1 MTPPSSNTGGKSPP
15 TPTLTP
21 HIPRAR
27 TKIDWLAFA
36 APDKGSGPMELLRET
51 FKGIGP
57 FEIVDRKSG
66 WNGYAQSYDLSAGGA
81 RVGLLAE
88 GGSAQR
94 GKRYVG
100 VTGTGCALVSDIG
113 VFADCIGQE
122 GWPLRRV
129 DIAADFVDGSVS
141 HDTILEAHRTGGF
154 CRGGRPPQLN
164 GAGPMDGSHRGRTL
178 YVGNR
183 TSDMFCRNYE
193 KGQKEVVSLAESTGY
208 SFQDLLCSG
217 SIGVEGEWV
226 DPMKWYRCELEL
238 KSKKRPIPHEI
249 VRRRDHYFAGAYPY
263 FSQMLSNVEPEFILT
278 PQQEG
283 RLGLEAALAQIRR
296 QYGRTLFTALMVEQG
311 DIGAVWDR
319 IVGSELNPTLVAAGA
334 LLK

>member
-1 MTPPSSNTGGKSPP
+1 
-15 TPTLTP
+15 
-21 HIPRAR
+21 
-27 TKIDWLAFA
+27 
-36 APDKGSGPMELLRET
+36 
-51 FKGIGP
+51 
-57 FEIVDRKSG
+57 
-66 WNGYAQSYDLSAGGA
+66 
-81 RVGLLAE
+81 
-88 GGSAQR
+88 
-94 GKRYVG
+94 
-100 VTGTGCALVSDIG
+100 
-113 VFADCIGQE
+113 
-122 GWPLRRV
+122 
-129 DIAADFVDGSVS
+129 
-141 HDTILEAHRTGGF
+141 
-154 CRGGRPPQLN
+154 
-164 GAGPMDGSHRGRTL
+164 
-178 YVGNR
+178 
-183 TSDMFCRNYE
+183 MFCRNYE